1 MAKIHNERNAGR
13 KKLPVER
20 KKIAAVVY
28 LIPAE
33 VKYLK
38 DKYGD
43 LTLAIRSLIINQD
56 N

>member
-1 MAKIHNERNAGR
+1 MNKPHNERNAGR
-13 KKLPVER
+13 KPLPVER

-33 VKYLK
+33 IAYLK

-43 LTLAIRSLIINQD
+43 LTLAIRSLLINQG
-56 N
+56 